1 MVLGY
6 NVVKPGAALCYGICG
21 LCAPRFRA
29 AGSIGIRGGSG
40 CCRFPSPANP
50 RHMGYRLPPAPH
62 CAESSTQTRRL
73 LNGKL

>member
-29 AGSIGIRGGSG
+29 VGSIGIRGGSG
-40 CCRFPSPANP
+40 CCRFPFPAD
-50 RHMGYRLPPAPH
+50 PPAHGLQAAACPPLRGKFYSDTE
-62 CAESSTQTRRL
+62 AM
-73 LNGKL
+73 NGKL